1 MAADARDKYFYTS
14 DSPPPA
20 HATAM
25 TPFKLILALTI
36 ACLVASP
43 CGAQG
48 GEALPDPGARIR
60 VLRAGDRVPQEATL
74 VAFGRDTIII
84 QSGGCCVVDT
94 IPIASLAAVDVSRGM
109 GVDTGRLLGGM
120 TFGLMAGAGAG
131 YAVGALGC
139 RVSDAGELCG
149 LGAMKW
155 MMILGA
161 GGVVAGA
168 LWGAESEPERWER
181 IYPPGRASIL
191 VAPSSNRGFAIGV
204 VIPLDIGSIGDVAA
218 RL

>member
-1 MAADARDKYFYTS
+1 
-14 DSPPPA
+14 
-20 HATAM
+20 M

-36 ACLVASP
+36 TCLAASP

-74 VAFGRDTIII
+74 VAFGRDTMIV
-84 QSGGCCVVDT
+84 QLGGCCAVDT

-109 GVDTGRLLGGM
+109 GVSESRVLGGM
-120 TFGLMAGAGAG
+120 AFGLIAGVGAGWAIG
-131 YAVGALGC
+131 VLGC
-139 RVSDAGELCG
+139 RAPNAGEFCV
-149 LGAMKW
+149 LGIPYWAT
-155 MMILGA
+155 ILGA
-161 GGVVAGA
+161 GGLAAGA
-168 LWGAESEPERWER
+168 LWGMESKTERWDR
-181 IYPPGRASIL
+181 IYPPRRASL
-191 VAPSSNRGFAIGV
+191 FVSPSKDRGFAIGV